1 VRSSRIVIGFR
12 NEKSLRLACRRRRI
26 AWASASAHDDNL
38 NHTGGNAFLP
48 AARRANTDEIV
59 FMLLVERTL
68 ILDIRFTGFEDHA
81 EVLLVDIRLIVPNR
95 ILRVFEILRRE
106 PIGKRQCYESPCAV
120 FFVPAFGV
128 AQIVRHRRIEAM
140 AMKAAMSS
148 LTALATSLPMAS
160 TTKFKTSPVS
170 TSCVITWSNGALI
183 SVLIICIPIAWCL
196 LLWRQ
201 LHRVWGGAML
211 QLPYRNL
218 PTLLVIQGELCGIL
232 NGGGLIYG

>member
-1 VRSSRIVIGFR
+1 
-12 NEKSLRLACRRRRI
+12 
-26 AWASASAHDDNL
+26 
-38 NHTGGNAFLP
+38 
-48 AARRANTDEIV
+48 
-59 FMLLVERTL
+59 
-68 ILDIRFTGFEDHA
+68 
-81 EVLLVDIRLIVPNR
+81 
-95 ILRVFEILRRE
+95 
-106 PIGKRQCYESPCAV
+106 
-120 FFVPAFGV
+120 
-128 AQIVRHRRIEAM
+128 M

-148 LTALATSLPMAS
+148 LTALATSLPMAF
-160 TTKFKTSPVS
+160 TTKFKTSPGS